1 MNIPETPR
9 AGPATRVGAQLSE
22 LLAQPEYRH
31 KWFRHA
37 ERARAGQL
45 NVLAVARFLASR
57 DQYGVTDSSALR
69 DRVRRALNG
78 SLVSAETLRLF
89 ISGFGFTQDEAR
101 QLWELLDPPTV
112 SGSAVRGA
120 LPSRSIGTPS
130 KESVLSLVDEHVLG
144 PDGLPLHHETT
155 QVIQANE
162 SPLEHLALY
171 ADTGE
176 IAFSVE
182 RGGSVERLPSDVPG
196 FPARMCLRYDRPLQP
211 GESTLLRYRFD
222 FAYTEAPT
230 LLFSRVARHPI
241 HNLSIAVTF
250 APQRLPATVWWRVW
264 GDLEHQ
270 SVLHEEQVEPDGVH
284 TVFRHLSSLED
295 AVAGFA
301 WEW

>member
-1 MNIPETPR
+1 MEESKTTPPGTAR
-9 AGPATRVGAQLSE
+9 RVGAE
-22 LLAQPEYRH
+22 LAALLGQPEYRN
-31 KWFRHA
+31 KWLRHA

-57 DQYGVTDSSALR
+57 DSYGHTDPLALR

-78 SLVSAETLRLF
+78 SLISAETLRLF
-89 ISGFGFTQDEAR
+89 IDGFGFPQDEAR
-101 QLWELLDPPTV
+101 LLWELLDPSVV
-112 SGSAVRGA
+112 SGNAVRGA
-120 LPSRSIGTPS
+120 LPARSIGTPS
-130 KESVLSLVDEHVLG
+130 KELVLSLVDEHVIG
-144 PDGLPLHHETT
+144 PEGLPVQHLTT
-155 QVIQANE
+155 QVIRANQ

-176 IAFSVE
+176 VAFTVE
-182 RGGSVERLPSDVPG
+182 RGGAVERLPSDVPG

-222 FAYTEAPT
+222 FAYSQPPRTI
-230 LLFSRVARHPI
+230 FSRVARHPI

-250 APQRLPATVWWRVW
+250 APERLPSSVWWRVW

-270 SVLHEEQVEPDGVH
+270 TVLYEELVEPDNTF
-284 TVFRHLSSLED
+284 TVFRHLASLAD